1 MQFAMSGGLYLGS
14 EPPEGVRCEDIIG
27 RRLRS

>member
-1 MQFAMSGGLYLGS
+1 MSGGLYLGA

-27 RRLRS
+27 RKLR